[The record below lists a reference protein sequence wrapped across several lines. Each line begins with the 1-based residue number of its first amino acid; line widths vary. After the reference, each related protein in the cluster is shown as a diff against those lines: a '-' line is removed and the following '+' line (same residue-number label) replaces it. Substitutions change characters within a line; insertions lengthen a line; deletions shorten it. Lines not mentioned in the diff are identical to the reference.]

1 MLRVIQK
8 LMASQQGTK
17 ALMQDLERA
26 NMERATEVPT
36 TFKEKTQKERD
47 AVQESLQHKRR

>member
-17 ALMQDLERA
+17 ALIQDLERA
-26 NMERATEVPT
+26 RMERAAELLI
-36 TFKEKTQKERD
+36 TFKEKTQKKRD
-47 AVQESLQHKRR
+47 AVQKSQSTA

>member
-47 AVQESLQHKRR
+47 AVQKSLQRKRR